1 MKPLVKEWIVGFLE
15 RHRARFAPNDWPD
28 PDSKPEDWIEF
39 VKGWVTAFA
48 LKQISEAEADEASR
62 RLALDPP
69 QWRRDHVP
77 AVVKAVE
84 ALRGAKAGPPVASD
98 DRAAAVA
105 ASRDCPGCSGSG
117 YGSAVDAART
127 QATGHEVRVACL
139 CPCAC
144 PMSRW
149 VERQLAQSDAETLR
163 RLKSAGPWAVAPD
176 GDDFD
181 ARCLGRWRDM
191 PETERETWLA
201 LVRERA
207 PFLRATPLAQVF
219 MAMAWAED
227 PGSVI
232 AAAPPRRAADARG
245 PRQAMGG
252 PVADAAPRS
261 VLVPTPVPEPE
272 ATTVAVAAPDPT
284 IDPDEEF

>member
-1 MKPLVKEWIVGFLE
+1 MNMKVEHWIGGFII
-15 RHRARFAPNDWPD
+15 RHVQRIPREDWPD
-28 PDSKPEDWIEF
+28 VDSAFWDSWRSAL
-39 VKGWVTAFA
+39 VRHGVTEPVADA
-48 LKQISEAEADEASR
+48 ASEA
-62 RLALDPP
+62 LAEDPP
-69 QWRRDHVP
+69 PYLDRQLP
-77 AVVKAVE
+77 AFVQAVKRAW
-84 ALRGAKAGPPVASD
+84 KAGGPSAPPPD

-127 QATGHEVRVACL
+127 KSTGHEVRVACL

-149 VERQLAQSDAETLR
+149 VERQLAQSDADTLR

-181 ARCLGRWRDM
+181 ARALGRWRDM
-191 PETERETWLA
+191 PEAERETWLA

-207 PFLRATPLAQVF
+207 PFLKDTPLAQVF

-232 AAAPPRRAADARG
+232 AAAPPCRAADTRG

-261 VLVPTPVPEPE
+261 VLVPTPAPEPE
-272 ATTVAVAAPDPT
+272 ATTVAVAAPDT
-284 IDPDEEF
+284 DIDPDEEF